1 MWGEWWI
8 TINHNS
14 PNNLPVGRQVRPTI
28 RPTIRNIKRI
38 KFKSPA
44 SVTIP
49 ASKDIEQVDSSIEL
63 SRSPEGFGQLPID
76 ILESEK
82 EILVITPI
90 AGVDL
95 DKTEVIVT
103 NDVMTIR
110 GERQTDLSNFA
121 FKKRDY
127 YVQECFWGRFSRSVI
142 LPPNADTEKIE
153 ANQKDHVLYI
163 RIPKK
168 SSIRMRIVKIKT

>member
-1 MWGEWWI
+1 M
-8 TINHNS
+8 N
-14 PNNLPVGRQVRPTI
+14 Q
-28 RPTIRNIKRI
+28 I
-38 KFKSPA
+38 KFKQPA
-44 SVTIP
+44 HITIP
-49 ASKDIEQVDSSIEL
+49 ASKEIEQTESSQL
-63 SRSPEGFGQLPID
+63 SQSPEGFGQLPID
-76 ILESEK
+76 ILENEK

-95 DKTEVIVT
+95 DKTEIIVT
-103 NDVMTIR
+103 NDVLTIR
-110 GERQTDLSNFA
+110 GERQTDLSSFN

-142 LPPNADTEKIE
+142 LPANVDSNKIE

-168 SSIRMRIVKIKT
+168 SAIQMRIVKIKS

>member
-1 MWGEWWI
+1 MKHVQI
-8 TINHNS
+8 KT
-14 PNNLPVGRQVRPTI
+14 PVHIP
-28 RPTIRNIKRI
+28 
-38 KFKSPA
+38 
-44 SVTIP
+44 IP
-49 ASKDIEQVDSSIEL
+49 ASKDMNVHEASQL
-63 SRSPEGFGQLPID
+63 SQSPEGFGQLPID
-76 ILESEK
+76 ILENEK

-103 NDVMTIR
+103 NDVLTIR
-110 GERQTDLSNFA
+110 GERQTDLSDFE

-142 LPPNADTEKIE
+142 LPANVDSQKIE
-153 ANQKDHVLYI
+153 ATQKDHVLYI

-168 SSIRMRIVKIKT
+168 SAIQMRIVKIKS